1 MLRNWFRQPQPRN
14 NIPKIGDRRIRLRLG
29 AGINLAV
36 LVHPNRMPAGILRS
50 LNIMLERVSNEKHL
64 VRLQSPLIT
73 CIIEN
78 LRERLA
84 DLKFALDQN
93 MVKELLDSQCSNFLP
108 LNIRGPVGNQSQ
120 LIFALQERKNHG
132 RLIEKAKVLV
142 AEKCV

>member
-1 MLRNWFRQPQPRN
+1 MNEFVNARYLFNHSPMGGCPNRRLHDLTTNGVSLARLSQAQPSN
-14 NIPKIGDRRIRLRLG
+14 NIPKIRNREVRLRFG

-78 LRERLA
+78 LGERLA

-108 LNIRGPVGNQSQ
+108 
-120 LIFALQERKNHG
+120 
-132 RLIEKAKVLV
+132 
-142 AEKCV
+142 